1 MRTPSE
7 NRTASSKTVR
17 SRQARMT
24 DEEKT
29 ETQLEAEAAKWFTTM
44 HSGEVT
50 AETREVFEAWLHGN
64 RAHKVAYRE
73 FEQVYRDL
81 DFVAVE
87 AGVDVDDA
95 LGRRVSVWRAF
106 VPDWLRKPA
115 FAGGAV
121 LASLAAIILV
131 ALVLMPIGGNETPSV
146 ASPAY
151 ATQIAEIRE
160 LTLEDGSVV
169 TLGAKSR
176 IRTEFTPSRRQV
188 TLIDGEAFFEVTKD
202 ENRPF
207 FVAAQD
213 TLVRVVGTKFDVKRS
228 AEIVHVSV
236 LEGVVE
242 VMKTNDVG
250 EVIEAADTS
259 AIDKQVLTA
268 GERVSAARR
277 VALPQARQVEQAEPG
292 AWRMGRLAYEDASLA
307 EIVADLNRYYDRPVR
322 IATSDV
328 GDLRSTLAFNTSE
341 IDQVFDVME
350 AIHPIRVDKPTT
362 GEIVL
367 RRRR

>member
-1 MRTPSE
+1 MSYE
-7 NRTASSKTVR
+7 AKT
-17 SRQARMT
+17 
-24 DEEKT
+24 D
-29 ETQLEAEAAKWFTTM
+29 TQLERQAAEWFTTM

-50 AETREVFEAWLHGN
+50 PEVREAFEVWLHGN
-64 RAHKVAYRE
+64 RAHKIAYRE

-87 AGVDVDDA
+87 TDVDIDEA
-95 LGRRVSVWRAF
+95 LERKPFTWETL
-106 VPDWLRKPA
+106 VPCGLRKPV
-115 FAGGAV
+115 FAGGAAAAGV
-121 LASLAAIILV
+121 AALSLAMLTVIPFERGGMAPV
-131 ALVLMPIGGNETPSV
+131 TAPI
-146 ASPAY
+146 Y
-151 ATQIAEIRE
+151 ATEIAEIRD
-160 LTLEDGSVV
+160 LILEDGSSV

-176 IRTEFTPSRRQV
+176 IETAFTPTRRQV

-202 ENRPF
+202 EGRPF

-213 TLVRVVGTKFDVKRS
+213 TLIRVVGTKFDVKRS

-242 VMKTNDVG
+242 VIKANDIG
-250 EVIEAADTS
+250 AAVETMDTLD
-259 AIDKQVLTA
+259 IDKQVLTA

-292 AWRMGRLAYEDASLA
+292 SWRMGRLAYEDASLA

-328 GDLRSTLAFNTSE
+328 GDLRSTLAFSTSE
-341 IDQVFDVME
+341 IDQVFEVMA
-350 AIHPIRVDKPTT
+350 AIHPVEIDRRAA
-362 GEIVL
+362 GEIVV
-367 RRRR
+367 RRKR

>member
-1 MRTPSE
+1 MKDE
-7 NRTASSKTVR
+7 NKA
-17 SRQARMT
+17 
-24 DEEKT
+24 
-29 ETQLEAEAAKWFTTM
+29 ETQLETEAAEWFTTM
-44 HSGEVT
+44 HSGEAT
-50 AETREVFEAWLHGN
+50 AETREAFEAWLHGE
-64 RAHKVAYRE
+64 RAHKIAYRE
-73 FEQVYRDL
+73 FEQAYRDL

-87 AGVDVDDA
+87 AGVDVDEA
-95 LGRRVSVWRAF
+95 LGRRVSVWGSF
-106 VPDWLRKPA
+106 IPDWLRKPV
-115 FAGGAV
+115 FAGGAAF
-121 LASLAAIILV
+121 ASLAAAALV
-131 ALVLMPIGGNETPSV
+131 AIVLMPVSGSKTPSA

-151 ATQIAEIRE
+151 ATQTAEIRE
-160 LTLEDGSVV
+160 LTLDDGSVV

-176 IRTEFTPSRRQV
+176 INTEFTPTRRQV
-188 TLIDGEAFFEVTKD
+188 TLIDGEAFFEVAKD

-242 VMKTNDVG
+242 VMKANDVG
-250 EVIEAADTS
+250 EVIETVDTS

-277 VALPQARQVEQAEPG
+277 VALPQARQVEQAKPG

-328 GDLRSTLAFNTSE
+328 GDLRSTLAFNTTE
-341 IDQVFDVME
+341 IDQVFAVME
-350 AIHPIRVDKPTT
+350 AIHPIRVDKPAT

-367 RRRR
+367 RRSR